1 MYKYWILISFLA
13 MLTTSIGVIALKLID
28 QSKYDNNIF
37 LALTFI
43 FMGLISMIYLMFNK
57 NSKNLL
63 NNCDKNLIIFV
74 IGFAILL
81 ILNNYII
88 QKAFIIS
95 PNIAYSHIII
105 NLNIILSLFSGYYLF
120 KQNIDFKC
128 FIGILISLIGISI
141 IAIYSN
147 T

>member
-1 MYKYWILISFLA
+1 MISIMYLI
-13 MLTTSIGVIALKLID
+13 
-28 QSKYDNNIF
+28 
-37 LALTFI
+37 
-43 FMGLISMIYLMFNK
+43 FNK
-57 NSKNLL
+57 KINKKLL

-105 NLNIILSLFSGYYLF
+105 NLNIILSLFAGYYLF
-120 KQNIDFKC
+120 KQNVDFKC
-128 FIGILISLIGISI
+128 IIGILITLLVYLLLLLILI
-141 IAIYSN
+141 
-147 T
+147 